1 MLTKLTNYFN
11 TNCTNIM
18 AQFSNVFFGSTP
30 VSFKY
35 SIVRNAGADRQV
47 WESDAIRVEYD
58 GASLRISALAPCLT
72 VDGLA
77 DMVDALHHA
86 ASVRRLDVADGGGNE
101 RLRKTA

>member
-1 MLTKLTNYFN
+1 
-11 TNCTNIM
+11 M
-18 AQFSNVFFGSTP
+18 AQFSNVLFGSTP

-58 GASLRISALAPCLT
+58 GATLSVSALAPCLT
-72 VDGLA
+72 LDGLA
-77 DMVDALHHA
+77 DMVAAIHHVA
-86 ASVRRLDVADGGGNE
+86 CTRRLDVADDGGNG